1 MISSSTVVTFA
12 TSNTTKATQCHRKTH
27 RRSKLLQVRQKTA
40 PVGIHCLL
48 LADTEQPVPDTIDD
62 EITEQEE
69 YTCDNESDNS
79 AASFSDYIISRGDWG
94 PLGHGVHWDTPS
106 IRKSPNF

>member
-27 RRSKLLQVRQKTA
+27 RRSNLLQVRQKTA
-40 PVGIHCLL
+40 PVGIQCLL
-48 LADTEQPVPDTIDD
+48 FVDTIDED
-62 EITEQEE
+62 VTEQDE
-69 YTCDNESDNS
+69 YTCDNESEDS
-79 AASFSDYIISRGDWG
+79 AASFSDYIISRRDWG